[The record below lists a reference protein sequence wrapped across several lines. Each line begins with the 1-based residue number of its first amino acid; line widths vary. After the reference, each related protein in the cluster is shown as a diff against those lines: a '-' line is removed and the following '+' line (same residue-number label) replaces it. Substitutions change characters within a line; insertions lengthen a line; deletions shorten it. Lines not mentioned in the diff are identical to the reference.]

1 MKYLKTVSVDVL
13 GENELCI
20 YLEGSFGYPS
30 RIYIYFMNS
39 INTSVYVVVYIIC
52 MYHFVLPHVEVYCEN

>member
-39 INTSVYVVVYIIC
+39 IEIRDRSNK
-52 MYHFVLPHVEVYCEN
+52 